1 MPRSAFAMQ
10 ATYVST
16 VALLPSIAFW
26 AAFAVTCA
34 IECSVLPWLSMIAG
48 PGIAI
53 VAIIATGIVTYRRAS
68 RLDETGRWRVRFM
81 VISSL
86 IWGWPLAYCMFGM
99 TLPLAQKIS
108 S

>member
-1 MPRSAFAMQ
+1 MPRSAVAMQ
-10 ATYVST
+10 ATYVLA

-53 VAIIATGIVTYRRAS
+53 FAIIIIGIVTYKKAVRFGER
-68 RLDETGRWRVRFM
+68 DRWRVRFTI
-81 VISSL
+81 ISSL
-86 IWGWPLAYCMFGM
+86 IWGWPIAYCIFGV
-99 TLPLAQKIS
+99 TLPLAQKIGS
-108 S
+108 